1 MLTGVPTSTTVKS
14 FVRRITEFFKINH
27 PELKVKWIEPVYL
40 VRNLTELEQAKAETE
55 IYLRASV
62 EQLEITG
69 EQPSYHNFGTIC
81 QTLATSKSD
90 ANAIVV
96 YNEQLDVLATQI
108 NAIYAISGLSNIELL
123 MKENPGKNL
132 TDLLDIPHTGIVFI
146 GLENSGQ
153 VLRFLSSYTTCPL
166 QIFPINNTIH
176 IQNYCKQHRPWRNL
190 YYIKKPN
197 RSNLFN
203 HAYLAP
209 PSSDLLWYELNFIL
223 FLLRY
228 LRII

>member
-1 MLTGVPTSTTVKS
+1 MYDSFHHSNDLLNTFKYYMHVYVFITLVKL
-14 FVRRITEFFKINH
+14 FACR
-27 PELKVKWIEPVYL
+27 
-40 VRNLTELEQAKAETE
+40 AETE

-69 EQPSYHNFGTIC
+69 EQPTYHNFGTIC
-81 QTLATSKSD
+81 RTLAKSKSD

-108 NAIYAISGLSNIELL
+108 NTIYAISGLSNIELL

-153 VLRFLSSYTTCPL
+153 VLRSVNPFCQCFY
-166 QIFPINNTIH
+166 
-176 IQNYCKQHRPWRNL
+176 NL
-190 YYIKKPN
+190 
-197 RSNLFN
+197 
-203 HAYLAP
+203 
-209 PSSDLLWYELNFIL
+209 
-223 FLLRY
+223 
-228 LRII
+228 